1 MIIENNIIP
10 TDNKELRLAQRD
22 IIENYKHALQEH
34 LGSERGE
41 MDEINDNGLQ
51 EYLIGGA
58 YTRVLTIPAGVSIV
72 SELWNRERLWIIISG
87 TVAIKSE
94 EGDMLIEG
102 PYIGKA
108 PYGSRIALFAETDV
122 LWAAITGVPETEDV
136 TEVEQFVKAK
146 DYNYFTYPWELLEEI
161 S

>member
-1 MIIENNIIP
+1 MLIENNIIP
-10 TDNKELRLAQRD
+10 ADNKELRLEQRN
-22 IIENYKHALQEH
+22 IIETYKEALQAH

-41 MDEINDNGLQ
+41 VDEINAQGLQ

-58 YTRVLTIPAGVSIV
+58 YTRVLNIPAGVSIV
-72 SELWNRERLWIIISG
+72 SELWNRERLWIIVSG
-87 TVAIKSE
+87 TVAVKSE

-108 PYGSRIALFAETDV
+108 PFGSRIALYAETDV
-122 LWAAITGVPETEDV
+122 LWAAITGVSETEDV
-136 TEVEQFVKAK
+136 TKVEDVVKAK
-146 DYNYFTYPWELLEEI
+146 GYSDFTYPWDLVEDQ

>member
-1 MIIENNIIP
+1 MIEHHIIIP
-10 TDNKELRLAQRD
+10 EDNKELRLNQRHV
-22 IIENYKHALQEH
+22 IEEYKEALQSH

-41 MDEINDNGLQ
+41 MDEINDQGLQ

-58 YTRVLTIPAGVSIV
+58 YTRVLNIPAGVSIV

-87 TVAIKSE
+87 TVGIKSE
-94 EGDMLIEG
+94 DGDMVITG

-108 PYGSRIALFAETDV
+108 PYGSRIALYAETDV
-122 LWAAITGVPETEDV
+122 LWAAITGVPEANDLS
-136 TEVEQFVKAK
+136 EVENAVKAK
-146 DYNYFTYPWELLEEI
+146 DYSEFTYPWDLLETN

>member
-1 MIIENNIIP
+1 MIEHHLTIP
-10 TDNKELRLAQRD
+10 EDNKELRLNQRQV
-22 IIENYKHALQEH
+22 IEEYKEALQAH

-41 MDEINDNGLQ
+41 MDEINDQGLQ

-87 TVAIKSE
+87 TVGIKSE
-94 EGDMLIEG
+94 DGDMVITG

-108 PYGSRIALFAETDV
+108 PYGSRIALYAETDV
-122 LWAAITGVPETEDV
+122 LWAAITGVPEANDLS
-136 TEVEQFVKAK
+136 EVENAVKAK
-146 DYNYFTYPWELLEEI
+146 DYSEFTYPWDLLETD

>member
-1 MIIENNIIP
+1 MIEHNLIIP
-10 TDNKELRLAQRD
+10 EDNKELRLNQRQ
-22 IIENYKHALQEH
+22 IIEEYKEAFQAH

-87 TVAIKSE
+87 TVGIKSE
-94 EGDMLIEG
+94 DGDMVIEG

-108 PYGSRIALFAETDV
+108 PYGSRIALYAETDV
-122 LWAAITGVPETEDV
+122 LWAAITGVPEANDLS
-136 TEVEQFVKAK
+136 EVENAVKAK
-146 DYNYFTYPWELLEEI
+146 DYSEFTYPWDLLETN

>member
-1 MIIENNIIP
+1 MIVENTIIP
-10 TDNKELRLAQRD
+10 VDNKELRLAQRD
-22 IIENYKHALQEH
+22 VIENYKHALQEH
-34 LGSERGE
+34 LGSERGQ

-87 TVAIKSE
+87 IVAVKSE

-108 PYGSRIALFAETDV
+108 PYGSRIALYAETDV
-122 LWAAITGVPETEDV
+122 LWAAITGVPETEDLN
-136 TEVEQFVKAK
+136 EVENIVKAK
-146 DYNYFTYPWELLEEI
+146 GYSDFTYPWDLVEEL